1 MVKKYFSLIL
11 MVFTFSSFA
20 QGEKTVFDIAR
31 TGTVEQITSLFKQNP
46 KIVNATNDA
55 GYSPLILASYRGNTH
70 VAEFLINNGADV
82 NANSSMG
89 SPLMAAVVKGNI
101 EMVKLLLEKK
111 AGVNAADANGV
122 TALIYA
128 VQFRNA
134 EILKILLDHKADKA
148 HLDKEG
154 KTAFEHAV
162 FAGNESIINLL
173 K

>member
-11 MVFTFSSFA
+11 IVLSFSSFA
-20 QGEKTVFDIAR
+20 QGETTVFDIAR
-31 TGTVEQITSLFKQNP
+31 TGTVEQITSLFKQNS

-55 GYSPLILASYRGNTH
+55 GYSPLILACYRGNIE
-70 VAEFLINNGADV
+70 VAKFLIKNGADV

-101 EMVKLLLEKK
+101 EVVNLLLEKR
-111 AGVNAADANGV
+111 ADVNVTDANGI

-134 EILKILLDHKADKA
+134 EIVKILIDHKADKT
-148 HLDKEG
+148 HVDKEG
-154 KTAFEHAV
+154 KTAFEYAV
-162 FAGNESIINLL
+162 FTGNESIINLL

>member
-46 KIVNATNDA
+46 KIVNATNDT
-55 GYSPLILASYRGNTH
+55 GYSPLILACYRGNIE
-70 VAEFLINNGADV
+70 VAKFLIKNGADV

-101 EMVKLLLEKK
+101 EVVNLLLEKR
-111 AGVNAADANGV
+111 ADVNVTDANGI

-134 EILKILLDHKADKA
+134 EIVKILIDHKADKT
-148 HLDKEG
+148 HVDKEG
-154 KTAFEHAV
+154 KTAFEYAV
-162 FAGNESIINLL
+162 FTGNESIINLL